1 VSAQTDRYLIVGESG
16 SGKTWQAAAIIDALR
31 DRRAFRR
38 LVVLSTDA
46 PAESPLAQRCQHQEE
61 VTDELAARPLDLER
75 FVRERGPAGVYLE
88 VTAFGAAREQFL
100 ARLGAAIMAA
110 GDTLVV
116 VDEAHE
122 IASARAP
129 LEFLQLWTRGRKR
142 TVTVVA
148 ITQSLKQ
155 RPTIGVAPTVL
166 NRSTVHVQFATAD
179 PSGREREQIVAAFP
193 QIEPHLDA
201 LRTPHDGGRPEYGVR
216 HAPTGR
222 ALVVKR
228 SGELDLTP
236 SPTAPPPA
244 TASPTGGAA
253 V

>member
-1 VSAQTDRYLIVGESG
+1 VSTQTDRYLVVGESG
-16 SGKTWQAAAIIDALR
+16 SGKTWQAAAIVDALG

-38 LVVLSTDA
+38 LIVLSTDS
-46 PAESPLAQRCQHQEE
+46 PDESVLADRCQHQDE
-61 VTDELAARPLDLER
+61 VTDELAGRALDLER
-75 FVRERGPAGVYLE
+75 YVRERGPAGVYLE
-88 VTAFGAAREQFL
+88 VTAFGATREQFL

-122 IASARAP
+122 IASVRAP

-148 ITQSLKQ
+148 ITQSMKQ
-155 RPTIGVAPTVL
+155 RPTLGLHPTVL

-179 PSGREREQIVAAFP
+179 PTGNERAQIVATFP
-193 QIEPHLDA
+193 QIEPHLDG
-201 LRTPHDGGRPEYGVR
+201 LLTPHDGGRPEYGVR

-222 ALVVKR
+222 AVIVKR
-228 SGELDLTP
+228 AGELDLTP
-236 SPTAPPPA
+236 SAPPPTTTSPQGVA
-244 TASPTGGAA
+244 TM
-253 V
+253 